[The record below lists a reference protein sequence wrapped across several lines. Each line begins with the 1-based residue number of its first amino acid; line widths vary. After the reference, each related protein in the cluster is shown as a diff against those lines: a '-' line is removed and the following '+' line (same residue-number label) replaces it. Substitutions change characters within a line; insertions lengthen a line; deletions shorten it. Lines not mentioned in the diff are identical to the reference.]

1 MTPFGSPPRRL
12 LPRQLSVLL
21 ITAVITVLGILALV
35 LVWWHPQT
43 ERPQPWEF
51 WASISAAGA
60 VVMLL
65 LLALLR
71 VRHGQTMLLS
81 LERNFLEF
89 MDAAADMMV
98 ISSLDGQ
105 IIDVNRRTCELLG
118 YKREHLLG
126 KMLWDLDIDCYLR
139 QHPHTRYYLERGRT
153 ISYETWYR
161 AADGRRVPVES
172 RARKAWWRDQPC
184 LIELVRDI
192 TARRQADDALQE
204 SKAAVERAR
213 NLLETRMLERTEELQ
228 RRIIER
234 NLAEKRAREL
244 STLLSEIIDCM
255 PSVIITV
262 DAQRRVT
269 QWNRQATQ
277 LTGIDAAQAS
287 GKSLK
292 VLLPQFDAQ
301 IDSLTEATRFGQRQ
315 HSTRMHARLNDRPY
329 LFDVVVYPLQI
340 RGRGVVIR
348 VDDITER
355 VRMEQTLVQSE
366 KMLSLGGLAAGMAH
380 EINNPLGAI
389 LQSAQNIERRI
400 ALDWPRNAELARQL
414 GTSISIVHQYL
425 EKQRIPD
432 FLSGIREAGERAAA
446 IVADMLSFARP
457 GTGELVAIDLA
468 AAMDAAVRLANTE
481 YNQKKKFD
489 FRRISVQRDY
499 EPHLPRVRAQR
510 NQLEQVFL
518 NLLTNAA
525 QALAATPDPQI
536 HLRLA
541 RQGDHGVVEIRDNGS
556 GMDEAVRKRVF
567 EPFFTTKDEGSG
579 TGLGLS
585 VSYFLITDQLHGQME
600 VESTPSEGSLFRIR
614 LPFAETSHT
623 DADSS
628 PASQIE
634 LPL

>member
-204 SKAAVERAR
+204 STAAVERAR

-244 STLLSEIIDCM
+244 SVQKLALEREKLAVGRSSNFQVVSYEVETVNAKNQELQA
-255 PSVIITV
+255 VI
-262 DAQRRVT
+262 
-269 QWNRQATQ
+269 NY
-277 LTGIDAAQAS
+277 LN
-287 GKSLK
+287 
-292 VLLPQFDAQ
+292 
-301 IDSLTEATRFGQRQ
+301 SLTA
-315 HSTRMHARLNDRPY
+315 LD
-329 LFDVVVYPLQI
+329 
-340 RGRGVVIR
+340 
-348 VDDITER
+348 
-355 VRMEQTLVQSE
+355 QTL
-366 KMLSLGGLAAGMAH
+366 
-380 EINNPLGAI
+380 
-389 LQSAQNIERRI
+389 
-400 ALDWPRNAELARQL
+400 
-414 GTSISIVHQYL
+414 GTTLITWDID
-425 EKQRIPD
+425 I
-432 FLSGIREAGERAAA
+432 GER
-446 IVADMLSFARP
+446 IDGNAR
-457 GTGELVAIDLA
+457 
-468 AAMDAAVRLANTE
+468 
-481 YNQKKKFD
+481 
-489 FRRISVQRDY
+489 
-499 EPHLPRVRAQR
+499 
-510 NQLEQVFL
+510 
-518 NLLTNAA
+518 
-525 QALAATPDPQI
+525 
-536 HLRLA
+536 
-541 RQGDHGVVEIRDNGS
+541 
-556 GMDEAVRKRVF
+556 
-567 EPFFTTKDEGSG
+567 
-579 TGLGLS
+579 
-585 VSYFLITDQLHGQME
+585 
-600 VESTPSEGSLFRIR
+600 
-614 LPFAETSHT
+614 
-623 DADSS
+623 
-628 PASQIE
+628 
-634 LPL
+634 